1 MSLPIVVVVVGDLVL
16 PLVNRCVVVDV
27 VSLSLLD
34 VAEEN
39 VELDAGTLVL
49 VDTVVV
55 GSEDTVVGSTV
66 LFLGVVCSVQIHS
79 EIKYQETLY
88 RNLIAPRSNR
98 SVIRIM
104 FVFEKASLAK
114 RAREKGLN
122 SLGKNNCI
130 MLNLEHV

>member
-55 GSEDTVVGSTV
+55 VSVDTVVGSTV

-130 MLNLEHV
+130 MLNFEHV